1 MVVDV
6 LPLLIKLLIKG
17 RVNPIV
23 VDVVPGGDDEVTFV
37 VEAELPQSSGNLLL
51 TKVAIIQV
59 FVNLES
65 QYKYQQE
72 KHAFS
77 CWPKNIYPIVG

>member
-6 LPLLIKLLIKG
+6 LPLLIELLIKG

-23 VDVVPGGDDEVTFV
+23 VDVVPGGDDEVAFV

-51 TKVAIIQV
+51 IKVVIMQV
-59 FVNLES
+59 FVNLQS
-65 QYKYQQE
+65 PFQYKKE

-77 CWPKNIYPIVG
+77 CCPKNIYQRLG

>member
-6 LPLLIKLLIKG
+6 LPLLIELLIKG
-17 RVNPIV
+17 RVDPIV

-51 TKVAIIQV
+51 IKVAIM
-59 FVNLES
+59 
-65 QYKYQQE
+65 
-72 KHAFS
+72 
-77 CWPKNIYPIVG
+77 

>member
-6 LPLLIKLLIKG
+6 LPLLIELLIKG

-23 VDVVPGGDDEVTFV
+23 VDVVPGGDDEVAFV

-65 QYKYQQE
+65 QYQYQQE

-77 CWPKNIYPIVG
+77 CWPKNTFIQ